1 MAGRARQIGAPSI
14 LQATRSHSRLNLLD
28 ENFPDDQRILLRAWR
43 IPFREIGL
51 HAGHFGVKDDNIFP
65 LLHRRRQVTF
75 FTQDEDFFRR
85 KFCHPAYGLVWLD
98 NSAFACY

>member
-1 MAGRARQIGAPSI
+1 
-14 LQATRSHSRLNLLD
+14 
-28 ENFPDDQRILLRAWR
+28 
-43 IPFREIGL
+43 
-51 HAGHFGVKDDNIFP
+51 